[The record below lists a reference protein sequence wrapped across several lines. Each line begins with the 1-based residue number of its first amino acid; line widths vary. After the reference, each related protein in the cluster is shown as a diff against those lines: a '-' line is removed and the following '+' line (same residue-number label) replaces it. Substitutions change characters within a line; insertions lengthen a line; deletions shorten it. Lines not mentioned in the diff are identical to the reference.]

1 MKRMIV
7 VVLFHSILI
16 GYCLSQTIDKLD
28 ERAGFKTIKLNDSIS
43 IYKGRIE
50 YFKSDET
57 ITSYSFI
64 GEDQDLWKLF
74 DIPLSTITLYFNN
87 KTKKIFLIQL
97 ISVYSKDQYASE
109 HYRKAI
115 ADFKIVV
122 SSFNSLFGKNTS
134 VDSEETTEKST
145 ISNTW
150 EGKKVLLMV
159 DVSYYG
165 LNKFS
170 EISTTI
176 ADLKMLNSKIGD
188 GF

>member
-1 MKRMIV
+1 MKRIIIAV
-7 VVLFHSILI
+7 VFYSLLI
-16 GYCLSQTIDKLD
+16 SNCFSQTIDKLD

-50 YFKSDET
+50 YFKSNE
-57 ITSYSFI
+57 IMTSYSFI
-64 GEDQDLWKLF
+64 GKEQDLWKLF
-74 DIPLSTITLYFNN
+74 DIPLSTITLFFNN
-87 KTKKIFLIQL
+87 KTKKIVLIQL
-97 ISVYSKDQYASE
+97 ISVYSKDEYAYD
-109 HYRKAI
+109 HYKKAM
-115 ADFKIVV
+115 ADFNIVV
-122 SSFNSLFGKNTS
+122 SNFNSLFGKNTGGNA
-134 VDSEETTEKST
+134 EETTEKST
-145 ISNTW
+145 ISNAW

-176 ADLKMLNSKIGD
+176 ADIKMLNSKLED